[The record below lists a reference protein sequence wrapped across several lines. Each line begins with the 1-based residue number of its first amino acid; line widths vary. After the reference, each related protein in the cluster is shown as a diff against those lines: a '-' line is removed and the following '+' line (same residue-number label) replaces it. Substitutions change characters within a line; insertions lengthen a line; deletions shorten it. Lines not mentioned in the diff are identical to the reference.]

1 MKIHYLLYSI
11 LCLMAACQPA
21 GPTPFAATVPA
32 VQSGSIVVQ
41 ESTRW
46 PTVNPTITSRQ
57 TDTPTL
63 TQTPPPTLTASE
75 PPTPTLAATETAT
88 ANLLAAPST
97 VPTLERKE
105 HFVFQRPVSRDKVDW
120 LDRTYPYG
128 WTQYG
133 ARETHHGVEFVN
145 PRFTPV
151 LAAAGGTVVHAG
163 SDRETRFG
171 PSTNFYGNLVVLEHN
186 LRSAEGQPVFTLYA
200 HLERVEVEVGQVVQ
214 AGERIGV
221 IGDSGVAIGPHLH
234 FEVRVGDPQDYGAT
248 RNPDLWIYPYPKFG
262 VLAGRVT
269 NTAGV
274 LQPGVILQVKSA
286 DNLRY
291 AFTYA
296 DDTVNP
302 DAAWGE
308 NFTLG
313 DLPEGDYEVIISNR
327 DGRVFFREAVSVT
340 SGKITWL
347 EISI

>member
-1 MKIHYLLYSI
+1 MKIRYLLYSI
-11 LCLMAACQPA
+11 LCLVAACQPA
-21 GPTPFAATVPA
+21 GPTPFAATVPVA
-32 VQSGSIVVQ
+32 QSGSVVVQ
-41 ESTRW
+41 EATRW
-46 PTVNPTITSRQ
+46 PTVSPTITPRP
-57 TDTPTL
+57 TDVPTL
-63 TQTPPPTLTASE
+63 TPTPLPTLTATA
-75 PPTPTLAATETAT
+75 PPTQNLAATE
-88 ANLLAAPST
+88 LAAPST

-151 LAAAGGTVVHAG
+151 QAVAGGTVVHAG
-163 SDRETRFG
+163 SDRETLFG
-171 PSTNFYGNLVVLEHN
+171 PSANFYGNLVVLEHN

-200 HLERVEVEVGQVVQ
+200 HLERVEVEAGQVVQ

-269 NTAGV
+269 DAAGV
-274 LQPGVILQVKSA
+274 PQQSVILQVKSA

-296 DDTVNP
+296 DDTVNS

-327 DGRVFFREAVSVT
+327 DGRVFFREVVSVT